1 MNKILFNYNEQDD
14 IILVANN
21 EKDLLDYFEKN
32 FDWYNVEIVDNQFA
46 ITERP
51 GFATVYVDI
60 VWVTHI

>member
-1 MNKILFNYNEQDD
+1 M
-14 IILVANN
+14 ANN

-32 FDWYNVEIVDNQFA
+32 FDWYNVEIVDNKFV

>member
-1 MNKILFNYNEQDD
+1 MNKILFNYNEDD

-32 FDWYNVEIVDNQFA
+32 FDWYNVEIVDNKFV